1 MRLGLCMES
10 VPPIEEDEILLRRVP
25 PSTPTMRLV
34 ELRSDGTERV
44 ASVVMTPR
52 KDRLTGA
59 CEEALS
65 CSRLRLISPMQL
77 LENLRDG
84 NPPIDPTGWRVCY
97 FRVADIR
104 RIGDGPQGFL
114 DVRADPRTSPPID
127 LGHCGIYGSNGQPCP
142 KGKSTVRRMAEV
154 TQLFSED
161 QVSRI
166 QAGGKIS

>member
-1 MRLGLCMES
+1 MES

-44 ASVVMTPR
+44 ASVIMTPR

-77 LENLRDG
+77 LENLKVG
-84 NPPIDPTGWRVCY
+84 KPPIDPTGWRICY

-104 RIGDGPQGFL
+104 KVEDGPRGCL
-114 DVRADPRTSPPID
+114 EVRADPRTAPPID
-127 LGHCGIYGSNGQPCP
+127 LGHCGIYGADGQPCP
-142 KGKSTVRRMAEV
+142 SGKSTTRRMAEV
-154 TQLFSED
+154 TKLLTLE

-166 QAGGKIS
+166 QAGGRID